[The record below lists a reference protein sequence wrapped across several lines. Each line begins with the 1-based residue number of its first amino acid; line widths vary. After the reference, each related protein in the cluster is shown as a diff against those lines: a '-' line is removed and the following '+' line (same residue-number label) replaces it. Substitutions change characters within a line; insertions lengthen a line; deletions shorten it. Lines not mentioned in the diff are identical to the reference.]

1 MLNPWSIKLLANSIR
16 ARASLYWDQP
26 QAIWEGVYGLIA
38 EGGGPAS
45 KRTRRKVA
53 AQG

>member
-1 MLNPWSIKLLANSIR
+1 MLVLNPWSIKLLANSIR

-38 EGGGPAS
+38 EERGGGS
-45 KRTRRKVA
+45 L
-53 AQG
+53 